1 MAASSEFILVGTDEP
16 SLIIYDKDNFFQ
28 LKKIYQSS
36 VPTEIKIH
44 NDNLAIC
51 VLAEQEVSF
60 TKLKDNKFRKAAAL
74 LVTDHEAR

>member
-16 SLIIYDKDNFFQ
+16 SLIIYDKDNFCQ
-28 LKKIYQSS
+28 LKKISQSS

-51 VLAEQEVSF
+51 VLAGQEVSF
-60 TKLKDNKFRKAAAL
+60 TKLKDRKFRKAAL
-74 LVTDHEAR
+74 LVTDDELR